1 MQIFRMAVE
10 EGFILRNPA
19 ELLFV
24 PRDAK
29 RAERPVMNREEV
41 QKCFSVLELSERLM
55 VKLGVLAGLRPGE
68 IFHVTRR
75 TRSTLMNEI
84 HDDPKLVADPAR
96 AHARR

>member
-1 MQIFRMAVE
+1 
-10 EGFILRNPA
+10 
-19 ELLFV
+19 
-24 PRDAK
+24 
-29 RAERPVMNREEV
+29 MNREEV

-68 IFHVTRR
+68 IFHVMRR